1 MSFFVHIISP
11 SSTAQR
17 VFSMVYPIL
26 CGWVRPQIKNRR
38 LEEMS
43 VKILRDAININGATY
58 EITSEGKV
66 FGVYG
71 KPISIRPNSDGY
83 ASFTAGR
90 KGNRTRERV
99 HRLVAKLFIPNPNNL
114 PEIDH
119 LDGNRMNSSK
129 DNLEWVTHE
138 ENVKRAYRK
147 GSYKG
152 RYVGQDNPKARLNE
166 NLVIQLRN
174 EYRAGASVK
183 ELSNKYGYPWSTI
196 GNAVKGYT
204 WKHLPM

>member
-1 MSFFVHIISP
+1 
-11 SSTAQR
+11 
-17 VFSMVYPIL
+17 
-26 CGWVRPQIKNRR
+26 
-38 LEEMS
+38 MS
-43 VKILRDAININGATY
+43 VKILRGAININGATY

-66 FGVYG
+66 FGAYG

-90 KGNRTRERV
+90 KGNRRRERV

-119 LDGNRMNSSK
+119 LDGNRMNPSK

-138 ENVKRAYRK
+138 ENIRRAYRK

-166 NLVIQLRN
+166 KLVIQLRN
-174 EYRAGASVK
+174 EYRAGVSVK
-183 ELSNKYGYPWSTI
+183 ELSDKYGYPWSTI

-204 WKHLPM
+204 WKHLSL

>member
-1 MSFFVHIISP
+1 
-11 SSTAQR
+11 
-17 VFSMVYPIL
+17 
-26 CGWVRPQIKNRR
+26 
-38 LEEMS
+38 MS
-43 VKILRDAININGATY
+43 VKILRGAININGAIY

-66 FGVYG
+66 FGAYG

-152 RYVGQDNPKARLNE
+152 RYVGQDNP
-166 NLVIQLRN
+166 
-174 EYRAGASVK
+174 
-183 ELSNKYGYPWSTI
+183 
-196 GNAVKGYT
+196 
-204 WKHLPM
+204 

>member
-1 MSFFVHIISP
+1 MPDKV
-11 SSTAQR
+11 
-17 VFSMVYPIL
+17 
-26 CGWVRPQIKNRR
+26 
-38 LEEMS
+38 
-43 VKILRDAININGATY
+43 LRKTINIHGANY
-58 EITSEGKV
+58 EITSEGEV
-66 FGVYG
+66 FGAYG

-99 HRLVAKLFIPNPNNL
+99 HKYVAKLFIPNPNNL

-119 LDGNRMNSSK
+119 LDGNRMNPSV

-138 ENVKRAYRK
+138 ENIQRAHKK

-152 RYVGQDNPKARLNE
+152 RYVGQDNPKAKLND
-166 NLVIQLRN
+166 NLVIQLRE
-174 EYRAGASVK
+174 EYKAGASIK
-183 ELSNKYGYPWSTI
+183 ELCDKYHHPWNTI
-196 GNAVKGYT
+196 GNAVKGNT

>member
-1 MSFFVHIISP
+1 
-11 SSTAQR
+11 
-17 VFSMVYPIL
+17 
-26 CGWVRPQIKNRR
+26 
-38 LEEMS
+38 MS
-43 VKILRDAININGATY
+43 VKILRGAININGATY

-66 FGVYG
+66 FGAYG

-99 HRLVAKLFIPNPNNL
+99 HRLVAKLFIPNPNNF

-119 LDGNRMNSSK
+119 LDGNRMNPSK

-138 ENVKRAYRK
+138 ENIKRAYRK

-166 NLVIQLRN
+166 KLVIQLRS
-174 EYRAGASVK
+174 EYKAGASVK
-183 ELSNKYGYPWSTI
+183 ELCDKYGYPWSTI

-204 WKHLPM
+204 WKHLPL